1 MEKENPSYYTVIPAD
16 VRYDKNLSLL
26 EKLLYAEIIALTN
39 KEGYCWASNQYFARL
54 FDKNDKYISSKI
66 NHLAKLGYLKINVD
80 RAGGNSRKIWIPIQ
94 KNLNTYSEKA
104 EHPYSEKPEH
114 NNTSIN
120 NTNNITT
127 KNTSENKFSQDI
139 ANIMELFSTIN
150 PSIQYGN
157 KTQRKACKDMI
168 LKFGASNVIHMVE
181 QVILVQGQKYA
192 PTATT
197 PYAMYTKLGDFKV
210 YFDKSK
216 TASKVLDL
224 SK

>member
-1 MEKENPSYYTVIPAD
+1 MEKEQPSYYTVIPAD

-39 KEGYCWASNQYFARL
+39 KEGYCWANNQYFANL

-80 RAGGNSRKIWIPIQ
+80 RANGNSRKIWIPIQ
-94 KNLNTYSEKA
+94 KNLDTYSEKA
-104 EHPYSEKPEH
+104 EYPYSEKPEH

-120 NTNNITT
+120 NTSNITT

-139 ANIMELFSTIN
+139 ATILELFSTIN

-157 KTQRKACKDMI
+157 KTQRKACEDMI
-168 LKFGASNVIHMVE
+168 KRFGSNAVINMVK
-181 QVILVQGQKYA
+181 QVISVQGEKYA

-197 PYAMYTKLGDFKV
+197 PYTMYKKLGDFKI
-210 YFDKSK
+210 YFDKQR
-216 TASKVLDL
+216 TVNGELLDL
-224 SK
+224 S